1 MKGKR
6 IVMPAKRSVTLE
18 DFALDDTL
26 APNQILLKTHYS
38 LISPGTE
45 GAGYTGLE
53 SGTRFPHGS
62 GYTAIGEVLKVGE
75 NVTKCVAGD
84 LAFCYSPHASIA
96 KTEAVLLAFKGGSGN
111 GQIERSAL
119 TVDEKLV
126 PFVRMATVAMTSV
139 RVASAEFGDTVAIIG
154 LGLVGNSASQLF
166 SLAGMKVIGIERVPK
181 RLEIARRCGIQ
192 HLINPDEE
200 DVLARIMALT
210 DGEKAEV
217 TVEAIGNPRLVE
229 TAYQLTRTKG
239 EVILLGSPRGEFIT
253 DATAILNY
261 SHSIGL
267 GAITLKSA
275 HEWVYPTMHTGESK
289 HSFERN
295 SRLVYELISEG
306 KFKVEELLTHVIHP
320 EDAQSAYDGL
330 TDRKDEYLGVIM
342 DWTQV

>member
-1 MKGKR
+1 MQGKR
-6 IVMPAKRSVTLE
+6 IIMPAKRSVTLE
-18 DFALDDTL
+18 DFELDETL

-62 GYTAIGEVLKVGE
+62 GYTAIGEVLKAGE
-75 NVTKCVAGD
+75 NVTKCAVGD
-84 LAFCYSPHASIA
+84 FAFCYSPHTSIA
-96 KTEAVLLAFKGGSGN
+96 KTEAVLLAFKPPLD
-111 GQIERSAL
+111 I
-119 TVDEKLV
+119 DEKLV

-200 DVLARIMALT
+200 DVHARVSALT
-210 DGEKAEV
+210 NGEKAEV
-217 TVEAIGNPRLVE
+217 TVEAIGAPRLVE

-253 DATAILNY
+253 NATTILNY

-267 GAITLKSA
+267 GAITLRSA
-275 HEWVYPTMHTGESK
+275 HEWLYPTMHTGESK
-289 HSFERN
+289 HSLERN

-306 KFKVEELLTHVIHP
+306 KFKVEELLTHVINP